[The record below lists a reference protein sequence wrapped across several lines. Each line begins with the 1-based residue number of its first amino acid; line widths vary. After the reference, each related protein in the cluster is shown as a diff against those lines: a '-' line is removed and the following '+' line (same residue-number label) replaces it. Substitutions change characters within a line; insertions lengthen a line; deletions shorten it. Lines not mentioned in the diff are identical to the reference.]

1 MSPAIGGL
9 VKKYITSITL
19 PLKNGCLVDFPVEM
33 FLLSWS
39 LFGIKRR
46 DKTRTVSRRMEYQ
59 SINVIRCFKV
69 SE

>member
-1 MSPAIGGL
+1 MSPEHHF
-9 VKKYITSITL
+9 VKKYITGITL

-69 SE
+69 SK